1 MSVDFNDYL
10 YDMYEH
16 YFHNESTNRNM
27 MFDFV
32 TNMPI
37 TIIKNDY
44 KVFLNDMAF
53 MKSMF
58 YIKDSIETLE
68 LGYVSK
74 DKINGI
80 IKENPI
86 EINHTSVSE
95 LLNSKKLVHSY
106 QIVKYIEECI
116 HERKKEALIYINNP
130 FIRFGANTKD
140 GYNDLHC
147 KDFVLYNQNMLLKQF
162 FINIGNERGSE
173 SNTFFTDN
181 KIVENYDKQRYNKMF
196 RQLKNL
202 EQKERGVFLDRNSG
216 TFPQKEDIL
225 EHVNKLDIFSIDN
238 TTGLRYIEN
247 QQILKMSVG
256 KFKNRASA
264 YYKKLIE
271 MCGDC
276 FVSKLKELFNCD
288 MEVGYTEKKDVYF
301 TIRFNIDL
309 VKKYIDQETL
319 KDNQINI
326 NILQRQMVDKTTD
339 KKKEKFLLYIVNIHL
354 YLTYRIRNEEM
365 SDENRMYL
373 QYVSCLVLNC
383 LNKKTDKPVNIIK
396 TLKCTRKNGK
406 NDKPYVFFYNYFFV
420 GEPCNI
426 MTAIQEDK
434 TLDEEIKNVKIFMKK
449 TLEKMLTLTNNY
461 TKNEYKRYMISDK
474 KLKNAGEYQ
483 QLAELCGNSLVSLN
497 GKMYPSGSTCTDG
510 TWYIYRFKYN
520 PYPVDVDLL
529 NRFSENEYD
538 IKTTTIML
546 LSQME
551 DAFAFL
557 CGYDIQKEYH
567 IDTDDEDDEE
577 FGSMF

>member
-10 YDMYEH
+10 CDMYEH

-44 KVFLNDMAF
+44 KVFLNDMSF

-58 YIKDSIETLE
+58 YIKNSIETLE
-68 LGYVSK
+68 PGYVSK
-74 DKINGI
+74 NKINGI
-80 IKENPI
+80 IEQTPI
-86 EINHTSVSE
+86 GVTHPSVVV
-95 LLNSKKLVHSY
+95 LLKSKKLVHRY

-130 FIRFGANTKD
+130 FIRFDVKNELN
-140 GYNDLHC
+140 YNC

-181 KIVENYDKQRYNKMF
+181 KIELDKDKQRYNKMF
-196 RQLKNL
+196 RKLKKL
-202 EQKERGVFLDRNSG
+202 EQKEREVFLDRNHG
-216 TFPQKEDIL
+216 KFPEKRDIL
-225 EHVNKLDIFSIDN
+225 DHVNKLNIFSIDN

-276 FVSKLKELFNCD
+276 FVSKLKELFKEQLIVENNSN
-288 MEVGYTEKKDVYF
+288 F
-301 TIRFNIDL
+301 IILFNIQS
-309 VKKYIDQETL
+309 VKKYMDEETL

-339 KKKEKFLLYIVNIHL
+339 KKKEEFLLYIVNIHL

-383 LNKKTDKPVNIIK
+383 LNKKTDKAVNNIK

-406 NDKPYVFFYNYFFV
+406 NDNPYVFFYNYFFV
-420 GEPCNI
+420 GEPCDI

-434 TLDEEIKNVKIFMKK
+434 TLDKEIKNVKTFMEK
-449 TLEKMLTLTNNY
+449 TLEKMSTLTNEEVTYDEVN
-461 TKNEYKRYMISDK
+461 TNNECKRYMIKYK
-474 KLKNAGEYQ
+474 KLENAGEYQ
-483 QLAELCGNSLVSLN
+483 QLAELCGNRLVSLN
-497 GKMYPSGSTCTDG
+497 GKTYSSDEPCKDG

-520 PYPVDVDLL
+520 PYPVDVQLL
-529 NRFSENEYD
+529 NRFSEKHEYD
-538 IKTTTIML
+538 IKTTVIML
-546 LSQME
+546 LSQMK
-551 DAFAFL
+551 DVFASL
-557 CGYDIQKEYH
+557 CDYDIETPYRV
-567 IDTDDEDDEE
+567 DSDDDDY
-577 FGSMF
+577 